1 MNYQNYMNWY
11 IFRDTF
17 DHLVCDQCNDS
28 EKYPLTT
35 KSDALKEYL
44 LTDKLLTR
52 HNLKYKLKKNPHN
65 TGWGEMKLFLVCQI
79 EELALQERPFI
90 LPQAWI
96 RKNESILLT

>member
-1 MNYQNYMNWY
+1 MIKIRNF
-11 IFRDTF
+11 ISRDTF

-79 EELALQERPFI
+79 EELALQERSFLVRRI
-90 LPQAWI
+90 W
-96 RKNESILLT
+96 

>member
-1 MNYQNYMNWY
+1 MIKLHNF
-11 IFRDTF
+11 ISRDTF

-79 EELALQERPFI
+79 EELALQDRSYNMTHIISGIGLRQSVIEFI
-90 LPQAWI
+90 
-96 RKNESILLT
+96 